1 MEFIS
6 ENLKKIKPSP
16 TMVITAKARELKA
29 KGENVISLSSGEPD
43 FDTPEHIKE
52 AAIKAIHAGYTK
64 YTNVEGIT
72 ELKEAIVKKFE
83 IDNYI
88 KYKSQEVIVGV
99 GGKQIL
105 FNALLATLN
114 PKDEVIIPTP
124 YWVSYPDMTL
134 LAGGN
139 PKFLPCDIKKDFKI
153 DADNLNSFITQNTKW
168 LILNSPSNPSG
179 SCYTKRELEDI
190 AKVIRNHPQVNVITD
205 DIYEYILYDDF
216 KFYTL
221 AQVAPDLK
229 DRILTVNG
237 VSKSYCMT
245 GWRIGYAAGREDLIK
260 AMIKI
265 QGQSTSNASS
275 VSQYAALAGIE
286 GSRDFLMPCLEAFD
300 KRRNLVV
307 NKLNDIDGIKCVM
320 PKGAFYA
327 YPNVEGLLGKKNQ
340 DGKILNN
347 DTDVTEWLL
356 ENAKVATVPGVAFGL
371 EPYFRVSYATSYEVL
386 EQALENIKMSVES
399 LV

>member
-190 AKVIRNHPQVNVITD
+190 AKVIRNYPQVNVITD

>member
-1 MEFIS
+1 
-6 ENLKKIKPSP
+6 
-16 TMVITAKARELKA
+16 
-29 KGENVISLSSGEPD
+29 
-43 FDTPEHIKE
+43 
-52 AAIKAIHAGYTK
+52 
-64 YTNVEGIT
+64 
-72 ELKEAIVKKFE
+72 
-83 IDNYI
+83 
-88 KYKSQEVIVGV
+88 
-99 GGKQIL
+99 
-105 FNALLATLN
+105 
-114 PKDEVIIPTP
+114 
-124 YWVSYPDMTL
+124 
-134 LAGGN
+134 
-139 PKFLPCDIKKDFKI
+139 
-153 DADNLNSFITQNTKW
+153 
-168 LILNSPSNPSG
+168 
-179 SCYTKRELEDI
+179 
-190 AKVIRNHPQVNVITD
+190 
-205 DIYEYILYDDF
+205 
-216 KFYTL
+216 
-221 AQVAPDLK
+221 
-229 DRILTVNG
+229 
-237 VSKSYCMT
+237 MT

-327 YPNVEGLLGKKNQ
+327 YPNVEGLLGKKTQ

>member
-29 KGENVISLSSGEPD
+29 KGQNVISLSSGEPD

-114 PKDEVIIPTP
+114 PKDEVIIPAP

-190 AKVIRNHPQVNVITD
+190 AKVIRNYPQVNVITD

-327 YPNVEGLLGKKNQ
+327 YPNVEGLLGKKTQ